1 MRRRWGWL
9 AAEAAILAVAAAVKA
24 LVIVQLG
31 DHPLLQPAGGLDSE
45 WYVAL
50 ASRVAAGDWMLAG
63 AFEGGAFPISPL
75 YVYVLAIVLG
85 LSGGSLLAARVVQ
98 AALGVVAIACAMRCA
113 RDWFGD
119 AAGLVAGVLLAGAGV
134 ITFHE
139 IVLLQSALDPV
150 LIAALALVY
159 GRAVQGDRWPAWAG
173 TGLLAALFALNRPNA
188 LIVAAAIGAG
198 LLVRLLRQRRRPA
211 VLAAAAFAGALAIGL
226 APAALRNLAAT
237 GPADADLLARRLELL
252 HRQPRRRRRHL

>member
-1 MRRRWGWL
+1 M
-9 AAEAAILAVAAAVKA
+9 AAEAAILAMAAAVKGLA
-24 LVIVQLG
+24 IAQLG
-31 DHPLLQPAGGLDSE
+31 GHPLLQPAGGLDSE

-50 ASRVAAGDWMLAG
+50 ASRVAAGDWTLAG
-63 AFEGGAFPISPL
+63 AFEGGTFPVSPL

-85 LSGGSLLAARVVQ
+85 VFGGSLVAARVVQ
-98 AALGVVAIACAMRCA
+98 AALGVVAIACAMRSA
-113 RDWFGD
+113 RHWFGD
-119 AAGLVAGVLLAGAGV
+119 PAALVAGALLAGAGV

-150 LIAALALVY
+150 LIAALALIY

-198 LLVRLLRQRRRPA
+198 LLVRLLRRRQRPA

-226 APAALRNLAAT
+226 APAAVRNLAMT
-237 GPADADLLARRLELL
+237 GRLTLISSHGGL
-252 HRQPRRRRRHL
+252 NFFHRQPRGRRWHL

>member
-1 MRRRWGWL
+1 MK
-9 AAEAAILAVAAAVKA
+9 AVAIA
-24 LVIVQLG
+24 QLG

-50 ASRVAAGDWMLAG
+50 ATRVAAGDWALAG
-63 AFEGGAFPISPL
+63 AFAGGAFPISPL
-75 YVYVLAIVLG
+75 YVYVLAVVLG

-98 AALGVVAIACAMRCA
+98 AALGVVAVACAMRSA

-119 AAGLVAGVLLAGAGV
+119 AAGVVAGALLAGAGV

-159 GRAVQGDRWPAWAG
+159 GRAILGDRWLGVGRHRRARRAVRAQPAERADRRG
-173 TGLLAALFALNRPNA
+173 GDRPGSRSCGRC
-188 LIVAAAIGAG
+188 GAG
-198 LLVRLLRQRRRPA
+198 SVRRRSPWPRSPGRWRSA
-211 VLAAAAFAGALAIGL
+211 W
-226 APAALRNLAAT
+226 
-237 GPADADLLARRLELL
+237 
-252 HRQPRRRRRHL
+252 RRRRCATSRSPAG

>member
-9 AAEAAILAVAAAVKA
+9 AAEAAILAVAAAAKA

-75 YVYVLAIVLG
+75 YVYVLATVLG

-159 GRAVQGDRWPAWAG
+159 GRAIQGDRWPAWAG
-173 TGLLAALFALNRPNA
+173 AGLLAALFALNRPNA
-188 LIVAAAIGAG
+188 LIVAASTAG
-198 LLVRLLRQRRRPA
+198 RRSPGPWRSGWPRPRSATWRRPA
-211 VLAAAAFAGALAIGL
+211 G
-226 APAALRNLAAT
+226 
-237 GPADADLLARRLELL
+237 
-252 HRQPRRRRRHL
+252 

>member
-24 LVIVQLG
+24 LAIAQLG

-50 ASRVAAGDWMLAG
+50 ASRVAAGDWTLAG

-159 GRAVQGDRWPAWAG
+159 GRAIQGDRWPAWAG
-173 TGLLAALFALNRPNA
+173 AGLLAALFALNRPNA

-198 LLVRLLRQRRRPA
+198 LLARLL
-211 VLAAAAFAGALAIGL
+211 LAAAAPGGARRGGVRRRRGDRPGAGR
-226 APAALRNLAAT
+226 AAQPGGDR
-237 GPADADLLARRLELL
+237 PADADLLARRPELL